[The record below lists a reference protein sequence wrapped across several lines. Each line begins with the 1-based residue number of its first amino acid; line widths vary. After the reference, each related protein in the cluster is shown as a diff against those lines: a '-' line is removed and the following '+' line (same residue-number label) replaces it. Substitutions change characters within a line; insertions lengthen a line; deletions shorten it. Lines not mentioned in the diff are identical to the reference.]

1 MNPKVH
7 QQLGMIKD
15 VQLKFEI
22 YDIQVPLGLELLIR
36 GKFCVSCLLGLN
48 LFKLELPE

>member
-22 YDIQVPLGLELLIR
+22 FDIQVPLGLGLLIR
-36 GKFCVSCLLGLN
+36 VNFCVSCLLGLN
-48 LFKLELPE
+48 LFKVELP